1 MNGKS
6 LRGSLMLLIG
16 AAIWG
21 SAFVAQDVGM
31 NYVGPYTF
39 NALRYFVG
47 ALTLLPIIFISD
59 RIAARRHPE
68 RDAAEIKKTNRR
80 SWFAGM
86 IAGLALIIPT
96 TMQQIGI
103 IYTTAGKAGMITGM
117 YIITVPLLG
126 IFLGKKCG
134 LNVWAAVVMGV
145 VGMYLLCVT
154 EKLTISGGD
163 IILLISI
170 VFWAVQILV
179 IDHFA
184 SSVDCFRL
192 VCMEFVVCAVISAVP
207 AAIGMV
213 SGAAAPL
220 LNEPALDRAAFEGVL
235 LPVLYVGIFSCGI
248 AYTLQPLGQRDTPP
262 AAASL
267 IMCLESVFAALTGYL
282 LLGDGFTGRELIGCA
297 LMLGA
302 SVLAQFPFSSGKTD
316 GIDSAVSR

>member
-47 ALTLLPIIFISD
+47 ALTLLPIIFFSD

-68 RDAAEIKKTNRR
+68 RDAAAVRAVNKR
-80 SWFAGM
+80 SWLAGV

-96 TMQQIGI
+96 TLQQIGI

-126 IFLGKKCG
+126 LFLGKKCG
-134 LNVWAAVVMGV
+134 VNVWVAVVLGV

-163 IILLISI
+163 IILLVSI
-170 VFWAVQILV
+170 IFWAIQILA

-184 SSVDCFRL
+184 SDVDCFRM
-192 VCMEFVVCAVISAVP
+192 VCMEFLVCAVISAVP
-207 AAIGMV
+207 MIIGMAT
-213 SGAAAPL
+213 GLATPF
-220 LNEPALDRAAFEGVL
+220 LNEPVLDKNALEGVL
-235 LPVLYVGIFSCGI
+235 LPVLYVGIFSCGV

-267 IMCLESVFAALTGYL
+267 IMSLESVFAALTGYI
-282 LLGDGFTGRELIGCA
+282 LLGDGFTPRELIGCV

-302 SVLAQFPFSSGKTD
+302 SVLAQFPFEKQNKEITAGSE
-316 GIDSAVSR
+316 

>member
-1 MNGKS
+1 LNRKT
-6 LRGSLMLLIG
+6 LRGSLLLLIG

-59 RIAARRHPE
+59 SIAERRHPE
-68 RDAAEIKKTNRR
+68 RDPAEVRAMHRR
-80 SWFAGM
+80 SWLSGI

-96 TMQQIGI
+96 TLQQIGI

-126 IFLGKKCG
+126 LFLGKKAG
-134 LNVWAAVVMGV
+134 FNVWIAVVVGV

-163 IILLISI
+163 IILLVSI
-170 VFWAVQILV
+170 IFWAIQILV
-179 IDHFA
+179 IDHYA
-184 SSVDCFRL
+184 SDVDCFRM
-192 VCMEFVVCAVISAVP
+192 VCVQFLVCAVISSIPMAV
-207 AAIGMV
+207 GMITGM
-213 SGAAAPL
+213 SNAFI
-220 LNEPALDRAAFEGVL
+220 NEPALDRTSLAGVI
-235 LPVLYVGIFSCGI
+235 LPVLYVGVFSCGI

-267 IMCLESVFAALTGYL
+267 IMSLESVFAALTGYI
-282 LLGDGFTGRELIGCA
+282 LLGDGFTCRELIGCA
-297 LMLGA
+297 LMMCA
-302 SVLAQFPFSSGKTD
+302 TVLAQLSFPSKKKQVT
-316 GIDSAVSR
+316 AAE

>member
-1 MNGKS
+1 
-6 LRGSLMLLIG
+6 MLLIG

-59 RIAARRHPE
+59 RIAARRHTE
-68 RDAAEIKKTNRR
+68 RDPAEVRKWHRR
-80 SWFAGM
+80 SWLSGVL
-86 IAGLALIIPT
+86 AGLALIIPT

-126 IFLGKKCG
+126 MFLGKKAG
-134 LNVWAAVVMGV
+134 LNVWVSVVVGV

-163 IILLISI
+163 IILLVSI
-170 VFWAVQILV
+170 IFWAIQILC

-184 SSVDCFRL
+184 SDVDCFRM
-192 VCMEFVVCAVISAVP
+192 VCVQFFVCAVISAVP
-207 AAIGMV
+207 MLVGMLSGV
-213 SGAAAPL
+213 SNVF
-220 LNEPALDRAAFEGVL
+220 LNEPALTRESFSGVL
-235 LPVLYVGIFSCGI
+235 LPVLYVGIFSCGV

-267 IMCLESVFAALTGYL
+267 IMSLESVFAALTGYI
-282 LLGDGFTGRELIGCA
+282 LLGDGFTGRELVGCV

-302 SVLAQFPFSSGKTD
+302 SVLAQLPFGAAAKNKENAQA
-316 GIDSAVSR
+316 AV